1 MKKYFSILLI
11 LFLLL
16 SSCGGSNETQDTN
29 SEEKDLITTEDKEAG
44 NESSADEECLT
55 DEKISTLTKEIEQ
68 LTAELIEKESTNFN
82 SEERVIYTQDDI
94 DILYEQLAALEDSI
108 QGYDQGYIDQLKV
121 EIAFLKEQ
129 TGENYDNVDF
139 ENFGQDQIYAEIYDG
154 VITPLEQKSSLSIEE
169 QNELDQA
176 RLKIKLLEMTLD
188 LYRSSSNFDES
199 QKKAIEEL
207 EAEIEIAES
216 SIAGDLKSEVQE
228 LQNEINSKK
237 AYLLSVVPC
246 DTDTSYEKGIEV
258 GQNLSI
264 EGCLS
269 LSNFVEE
276 TKILNELTNWALHI
290 ENSIFIRS
298 DEISDEDKEVYSEY
312 QIDSEFIDSIEW
324 GDSSINTIQK
334 LREKI
339 ERNIR
344 FDRLN
349 PSEQTLEKI
358 QLYLSQVR
366 SKANSQRA
374 ALLPLC
380 QLYEITNNI
389 NLEDKK
395 SSFTEEAVRD
405 IDINRFCDIVD
416 GNLDCPE
423 NKLFTPQNVTT
434 CDASV
439 VDQSMTRYELVDQ
452 FFAQSIYN
460 PRWMRSSNG
469 TRYVNGAGGS
479 NSPDFY
485 KAYFNPEIIFPD
497 EAVQIIVKNNLGFNR
512 GETKMLYNDNWVS
525 AHNGGSEQP
534 YLYDDGTHGDNIAG
548 DGLYT
553 NNCMALSRVTVFS
566 DKPYR
571 FNGDVHI
578 LDPKL
583 KGSVE
588 IYHISENT
596 WTTDKSMFMN
606 IGYDYTQYENNNY
619 PIVFSP
625 NLDSQVYRK
634 VFELFDDNINIITL
648 GAREYYH
655 GGHMMRLADHVRGT
669 GFFHEYYLNTGN
681 PAPAQDNKIKYG
693 PWPDGKTHLE
703 LQAVLMLGDPKW
715 RSFVHEFEHSI
726 LGQTG
731 GGKYG
736 FPRPGFIG
744 EGSLSDDGMH
754 LTGHSTAN
762 NSLQGTLRIFDS
774 LSGEYLPVT
783 FSYKG
788 DLWPTRIEKDND
800 KFRAVRRV
808 AKPDSEIFLY
818 SAGVIGPEEVN
829 ETYYQ
834 LIDVTVEGCIKT
846 RAEYICDEN
855 NEVKAEE
862 IISWNI
868 DDYINH
874 YGPRSYAYGEE
885 PEKLN
890 TAFIIV
896 SERNPTEAEI
906 IFSHRSA
913 IEAVD
918 GDEEWKEKE
927 SDYSLNDQWNGLSNV
942 NYNIKDLLINSESYI
957 SLNKV
962 DQSDV
967 NYGDIRIQDIDIYKE
982 LIYIGLEKNSNDFIK
997 QAINLIPNLPLGY
1010 MALAYQSTS
1019 DQEKYNNYV
1028 KAYDIAIEEIGD
1040 ISNITEFGLISN
1052 LLEKKVLLNSKNNY
1066 DKNQLVKDQ
1075 EMLAKYTNNAGWLA
1089 IEKAKEGIDEAASR
1103 VCRAD
1108 QEQYDIDVYDC
1119 ADLVNIK
1126 QHPVL
1131 LREVDQK
1138 NPIWFDASLDNLLS
1152 AYRALGGG
1160 YKALGQL
1167 LAEKKDTE
1175 RESLQL
1181 YLKAIETYRKGVSQD
1196 PKEETIDIKFIIRE
1210 IAYTYSELS
1219 QHPAVTEIESQV
1231 FSSMATYY
1239 FALEYPLQ
1247 QKACEKYGNS
1257 VRGGGSVGDENGNV
1271 YFADYF
1277 CGRPPV
1283 YEPTDGK
1290 TYSFDYNNWTWVES

>member
-1 MKKYFSILLI
+1 MRGKISLILVLILL
-11 LFLLL
+11 F
-16 SSCGGSNETQDTN
+16 SSCSSNQTSIEEETTDAENIST
-29 SEEKDLITTEDKEAG
+29 D

-55 DEKISTLTKEIEQ
+55 DEQIKSITKEIEQ
-68 LTAELIEKESTNFN
+68 LTSELVDKESTITSSGDVNT
-82 SEERVIYTQDDI
+82 YTQEDI
-94 DILYEQLAALEDSI
+94 DILYEELDALEEAVE
-108 QGYDQGYIDQLKV
+108 QEYDQVYVDELKSK
-121 EIAFLKEQ
+121 ITFLKEQ

-139 ENFGQDQIYAEIYDG
+139 ENFGQDQIYVEILDG
-154 VITPLEQKSSLSIEE
+154 IIAPLEQKSNLSIEE

-176 RLKIKLLEMTLD
+176 RLKIRLLEMTLD
-188 LYRSSSNFDES
+188 LYRSGSNYDES
-199 QKKAIEEL
+199 QQEAIEEL
-207 EAEIEIAES
+207 KTEIAIAEGSIVGELES
-216 SIAGDLKSEVQE
+216 ENQE
-228 LQNEINSKK
+228 LQNEINDKY
-237 AYLLSVVPC
+237 AYLSSVVPC
-246 DTDTSYEKGIEV
+246 DTVSSYEKAKEI
-258 GQNLSI
+258 GQNLSF

-276 TKILNELTNWALHI
+276 TEILNELNNWALNI
-290 ENSIFIRS
+290 ENSIIIRS
-298 DEISDEDKEVYSEY
+298 DEISEEEKVGYVESE
-312 QIDSEFIDSIEW
+312 INGDFIDLIEW
-324 GDSSINTIQK
+324 GDGSINTIQK

-339 ERNIR
+339 KKNIR

-358 QLYLSQVR
+358 RLYLSQVR

-380 QLYEITNNI
+380 ELYEVTNNI

-423 NKLFTPQNVTT
+423 NKLFTPQNVST
-434 CDASV
+434 CDASI
-439 VDQSMTRYELVDQ
+439 VDPSMTRYELIDK
-452 FFAQSIYN
+452 FFTQSIYN
-460 PRWMRSSNG
+460 PRWMRSSFG

-485 KAYFNPEIIFPD
+485 KAYLNPEIIFPD

-553 NNCMALSRVTVFS
+553 NNCMALSRVPNFFN
-566 DKPYR
+566 KPHQ

-583 KGSVE
+583 KESVE

-774 LSGEYLPVT
+774 TSGEYLPVM

-788 DLWPTRIEKDND
+788 DLWPTRIEKDGD
-800 KFRAVRRV
+800 KFKAVRRV

-818 SAGVIGPEEVN
+818 SAGVIGHEEVN

-846 RAEYICDEN
+846 IAEYVCSEN

-896 SERNPTEAEI
+896 SERNPTEAEL

-927 SDYSLNDQWNGLSNV
+927 SDYSLNDQWKGLSNV
-942 NYNIKDLLINSESYI
+942 NYNIKDLLIKSESYI

-962 DQSDV
+962 NQSNV

-997 QAINLIPNLPLGY
+997 QAINLIPSLPLGY

-1028 KAYDIAIEEIGD
+1028 KAYDIAIEEIGE

-1089 IEKAKEGIDEAASR
+1089 IEKAKEGIDAAASR
-1103 VCRAD
+1103 ICRAD
-1108 QEQYDIDVYDC
+1108 QEQYDIDIYDC

-1126 QHPVL
+1126 QHPIL

-1138 NPIWFDASLDNLLS
+1138 NPIWFDQSLDDLLS
-1152 AYRALGGG
+1152 GYRALGGG

-1181 YLKAIETYRKGVSQD
+1181 YLKAIETFRAGVSQD
-1196 PKEETIDIKFIIRE
+1196 PKEETIDIKFLIRE
-1210 IAYTYSELS
+1210 IAYTYSDLS

-1247 QKACEKYGNS
+1247 QKACEKYGNTY
-1257 VRGGGSVGDENGNV
+1257 RGGGQVGDENGNV

-1283 YEPTDGK
+1283 YEPEGPG
-1290 TYSFDYNNWTWVES
+1290 TYIFDYNNWEFVKV